1 VSSQSQYAYRFAD
14 SESFGQGGNGTLSSH
29 HCKLHEALVK
39 YPLQLADG
47 KVTLGSMP
55 LSENRTVERVFRQE
69 EAHGLGGMYA
79 NDRVPD

>member
-1 VSSQSQYAYRFAD
+1 MLTQNL
-14 SESFGQGGNGTLSSH
+14 GQGGNGTLSSH
-29 HCKLHEALVK
+29 RCKLHEALVK

-69 EAHGLGGMYA
+69 EAHGLGGMYSHIKVSGSKRA
-79 NDRVPD
+79 